1 MKTLKRYSPVERERA
16 VRLVFDQQHQHSSQW
31 SAIESIAS
39 KIGCTAETL
48 RRWVR
53 QSETDQGKRSGTTS
67 TDRDRLK
74 ELERENRELKQENE
88 ILRKAAAFFA
98 QAECGRQP
106 SLRPVK

>member
-1 MKTLKRYSPVERERA
+1 MKTNKRYSPVERERA
-16 VRLVFDQQHQHSSQW
+16 VRLVFDQQHQYSSQS

-39 KIGCTAETL
+39 KIGCTPETL

-53 QSETDQGKRSGTTS
+53 QTETDQGKRSGISS

-74 ELERENRELKQENE
+74 ALERENRELKQVND

-98 QAECGRQP
+98 QAELGR
-106 SLRPVK
+106 RVK

>member
-53 QSETDQGKRSGTTS
+53 QSETDMGWRSGIST

-74 ELERENRELKQENE
+74 ELERENRELKQEWWE
-88 ILRKAAAFFA
+88 AAN
-98 QAECGRQP
+98 GTHRTP
-106 SLRPVK
+106 R

>member
-1 MKTLKRYSPVERERA
+1 MKTLKRYSPIERERA

-53 QSETDQGKRSGTTS
+53 QSETDKCVDDYCGLTPNLRCFSLTS
-67 TDRDRLK
+67 
-74 ELERENRELKQENE
+74 
-88 ILRKAAAFFA
+88 
-98 QAECGRQP
+98 
-106 SLRPVK
+106 

>member
-1 MKTLKRYSPVERERA
+1 MKTLKRYSPIERERA

-53 QSETDQGKRSGTTS
+53 QSETDQGKRSGISS
-67 TDRDRLK
+67 TDRDRL
-74 ELERENRELKQENE
+74 NNE
-88 ILRKAAAFFA
+88 FEGTHTLMSFRSSRLA
-98 QAECGRQP
+98 
-106 SLRPVK
+106 